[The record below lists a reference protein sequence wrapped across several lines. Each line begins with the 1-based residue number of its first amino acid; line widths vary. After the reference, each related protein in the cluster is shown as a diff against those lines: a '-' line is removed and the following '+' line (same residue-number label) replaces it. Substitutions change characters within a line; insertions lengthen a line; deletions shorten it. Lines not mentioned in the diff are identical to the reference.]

1 MLRTMIVAACAAL
14 VLGSAGVA
22 GASNGKDRV
31 LVERFGGEYSFGVDC
46 AEFGPYSFEILVE
59 GEDRGSVTD
68 VFDGDGALVQ
78 TVFHISLQE
87 TATNAVTGRELSL
100 KGNVHEVWDYASNT
114 RTVTGVVYMGR
125 TSDGKAFQDTGRI
138 DITLDTREATFVAGP
153 HDVFFGGGLDAVVCA
168 ALAGA

>member
-1 MLRTMIVAACAAL
+1 MKTMIGAVCAVL

-31 LVERFGGEYSFGVDC
+31 LVEHFGGDYSFGVNC
-46 AEFGPYSFEILVE
+46 AEFGPYDFDNLVE
-59 GEDRGSVTD
+59 GTDRGTVTD
-68 VFDGDGALVQ
+68 VFDGEGTLVQ

-87 TATNAVTGRELSL
+87 TSTNAVTGRELSL

-114 RTVTGVVYMGR
+114 RTLTGVVYMGR
-125 TSDGKAFQDTGRI
+125 TSEGKAFQDTGRI
-138 DITLDTREATFVAGP
+138 DITLDTRGATFVAGP

>member
-1 MLRTMIVAACAAL
+1 M
-14 VLGSAGVA
+14 
-22 GASNGKDRV
+22 
-31 LVERFGGEYSFGVDC
+31 
-46 AEFGPYSFEILVE
+46 
-59 GEDRGSVTD
+59 
-68 VFDGDGALVQ
+68 
-78 TVFHISLQE
+78 FHISLQE

-153 HDVFFGGGLDAVVCA
+153 HDVFFGGGLDAVVCE